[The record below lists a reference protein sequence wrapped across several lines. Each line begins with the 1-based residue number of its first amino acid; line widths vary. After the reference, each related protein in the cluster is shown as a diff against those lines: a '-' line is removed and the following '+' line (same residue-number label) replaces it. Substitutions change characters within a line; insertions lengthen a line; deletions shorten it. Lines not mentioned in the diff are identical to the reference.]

1 MEYLNTKTNEFYS
14 FSELKV
20 KFDDLRVANFTNN
33 FTVKD
38 WNPDFAQI
46 IHTQMPCAGNHEKV
60 IRDGNTLKE
69 GVYYQKWKL
78 VEMTNEEKKEADKLA
93 EIHQR
98 QARDSLLYDSD
109 WSQLP
114 DCPLTKE
121 KVIEFREYRKYLRD
135 LPTKTGWPYTHQIPG
150 TPIISEV

>member
-46 IHTQMPCAGNHEKV
+46 IHKV
-60 IRDGNTLKE
+60 LFLKRL
-69 GVYYQKWKL
+69 KSL
-78 VEMTNEEKKEADKLA
+78 V
-93 EIHQR
+93 I
-98 QARDSLLYDSD
+98 
-109 WSQLP
+109 
-114 DCPLTKE
+114 
-121 KVIEFREYRKYLRD
+121 
-135 LPTKTGWPYTHQIPG
+135 
-150 TPIISEV
+150 

>member
-69 GVYYQKWKL
+69 GVTPGLDYD
-78 VEMTNEEKKEADKLA
+78 NEIDS
-93 EIHQR
+93 I
-98 QARDSLLYDSD
+98 DSLLPEIFNWTRQHCNCEIQTLY
-109 WSQLP
+109 QA
-114 DCPLTKE
+114 
-121 KVIEFREYRKYLRD
+121 I
-135 LPTKTGWPYTHQIPG
+135 
-150 TPIISEV
+150 